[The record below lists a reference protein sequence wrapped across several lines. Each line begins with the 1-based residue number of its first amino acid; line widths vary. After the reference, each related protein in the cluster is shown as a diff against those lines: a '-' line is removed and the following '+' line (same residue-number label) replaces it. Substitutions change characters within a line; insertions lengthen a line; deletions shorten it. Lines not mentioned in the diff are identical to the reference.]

1 MAALRLPV
9 PAAVLLDL
17 DGTLVDSEPA
27 HRAAWYALFAAH
39 GWHVDD
45 QTYLHN
51 FVGRRGTDVLSTLP
65 GPWDPQDAEAL
76 TAEAIGYLPQFL
88 DRATHTTGAVDLLH
102 ELRTRSIPTA
112 VVTSASR
119 EWVRHVLARV
129 LEAQHLVTTVVS
141 AEDVK
146 EGKPDPAGYVLACG
160 RLAVQPSDA
169 VAFEDA
175 PAGVRAAVS
184 AGVGVVVGVRTSY
197 AEDAL
202 RAAGASYIVGSL
214 ADVSLVTEW

>member
-51 FVGRRGTDVLSTLP
+51 FVGRRGTDVLSMLP

-76 TAEAIGYLPQFL
+76 TAEAIGYLPEFL

-119 EWVRHVLARV
+119 EWVKHALAHV

-146 EGKPDPAGYVLACG
+146 EGKPDPAGYVLACAS
-160 RLAVQPSDA
+160 AVC
-169 VAFEDA
+169 
-175 PAGVRAAVS
+175 PAGRR
-184 AGVGVVVGVRTSY
+184 GGVRGRACRGAGGRIRRRGDGGRRAHVLCRGCAPGGGSQ
-197 AEDAL
+197 L
-202 RAAGASYIVGSL
+202 RRREPCRRESRH
-214 ADVSLVTEW
+214 